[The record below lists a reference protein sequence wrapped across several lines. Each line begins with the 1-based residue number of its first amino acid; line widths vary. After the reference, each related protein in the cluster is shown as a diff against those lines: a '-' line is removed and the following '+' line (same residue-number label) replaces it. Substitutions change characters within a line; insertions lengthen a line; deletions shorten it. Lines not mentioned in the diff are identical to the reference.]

1 MGLIARALELV
12 GIATVVVAWNAG
24 RIRMVS
30 PPRAAI
36 TKLPRGTAFGLPGD
50 KVGQQHVLNET
61 LTLLEEDAPLKP
73 VYLDKGR

>member
-30 PPRAAI
+30 PPRALI
-36 TKLPRGTAFGLPGD
+36 TKLPRGTAFGVPGD
-50 KVGQQHVLNET
+50 EAGQRHVLDET
-61 LTLLEEDAPLKP
+61 LALLATDAPLEP
-73 VYLDKGR
+73 TYLDKE